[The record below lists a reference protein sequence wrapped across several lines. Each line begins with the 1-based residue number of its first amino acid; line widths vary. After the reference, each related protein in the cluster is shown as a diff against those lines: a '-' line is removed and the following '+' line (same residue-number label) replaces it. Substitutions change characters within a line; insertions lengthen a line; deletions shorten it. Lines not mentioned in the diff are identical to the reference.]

1 MFEPKLE
8 LSWQEFVRQNLREEP
23 PACNYLADGRMAPN
37 CGPYY
42 SQVWYLN
49 SFEYHDGEM
58 DRTDRKG
65 AQDGASHLLSLWGKI
80 RNQMS
85 TGETDYL
92 SIFTWRKS
100 SGGF

>member
-1 MFEPKLE
+1 
-8 LSWQEFVRQNLREEP
+8 
-23 PACNYLADGRMAPN
+23 MAPN

-65 AQDGASHLLSLWGKI
+65 AQDGASHLLSL
-80 RNQMS
+80 
-85 TGETDYL
+85 
-92 SIFTWRKS
+92 
-100 SGGF
+100 